1 MFKKIKNKGVKPG
14 IETLKHRV
22 TVPRVIYAVLLIG
35 TCILVSNKG
44 GAFSYVL
51 FFSVL
56 LYAPIAFAYI
66 LYTMWALHVYQEME
80 GRLLYKNTA
89 KNYQIQI
96 ENAGVLPLSGIR
108 LLYSNVTTHFKE
120 DFTTDSFQLMS
131 RESINIETELT
142 CRYAGNYTAGIEKI
156 VVEDFFGIFKIRFH
170 LQTPLRVSVLPVV
183 TDIAVKDITRIL
195 DESRLGRNIFRLDIT
210 ENFLGNDLRKYM
222 QGDSLNTIHWK
233 NYARTG
239 ELMVRLPERQNSDM
253 LSLILVTEDTGD
265 DEENI
270 KRRDLYLEY
279 LVSVADYFAHM
290 KKPVRII
297 YPDSGIKTFTI
308 EDYKSFR
315 EFYHDRLRRIHGAID
330 EDTEKAML
338 DKSLESLS
346 VRVMFREKDN
356 ALCLI

>member
-1 MFKKIKNKGVKPG
+1 MFKKFKNKDFKSK
-14 IETLKHRV
+14 IEMLKHRV
-22 TVPRVIYAVLLIG
+22 TLPRVIYIVLLIG

-56 LYAPIAFAYI
+56 FYAPISFAYI
-66 LYTMWALHVYQEME
+66 LYTMWALHIFQDME
-80 GRLLYKNTA
+80 GRLMYKNTS

-96 ENAGVLPLSGIR
+96 ENAGFLPISGIR
-108 LLYSNVTTHFKE
+108 LFYSDVTTLFKDE
-120 DFTTDSFQLMS
+120 FTTDSFQLMPK
-131 RESINIETELT
+131 ESIYIETELT
-142 CRYAGNYTAGIEKI
+142 CRYAGNYTAGIERI
-156 VVEDFFGIFKIRFH
+156 ELEDFFGIFKIKFG

-195 DESRLGRNIFRLDIT
+195 DESMMGRNIFRLDLT

-239 ELMVRLPERQNSDM
+239 ELMVRLPEKQNSDM
-253 LSLILVTEDTGD
+253 LSLILITEDTGD
-265 DEENI
+265 DVEDI
-270 KRRDLYLEY
+270 KRRDIYLEY
-279 LVSVADYFAHM
+279 LVSVANYFAHM

-338 DKSLESLS
+338 DKSLESIS
-346 VRVMFREKDN
+346 VRVMFKEKDN
-356 ALCLI
+356 LLCLI